1 VEFRITYAQI
11 RKTKNNGISTAVK
24 AGARYS
30 LEYVLWEHNPCINQ
44 DISIIVP
51 HKHTIHANFA
61 KTANREYS
69 EGRTIHPFIELLHF
83 SLDRVFQA
91 LSGTLGSSQPFPWC
105 SRFLRPC
112 TYTRRECPQLVNIYR
127 QNYSSLAYYREWI
140 VNS

>member
-11 RKTKNNGISTAVK
+11 RKTKNNGNSTAVK
-24 AGARYS
+24 AGARYG
-30 LEYVLWEHNPCINQ
+30 LEYVLWEHNPSINQ
-44 DISIIVP
+44 DISVIVP
-51 HKHTIHANFA
+51 HKHTIHANFP

-91 LSGTLGSSQPFPWC
+91 LSGTLSSSQPFPWC

-112 TYTRRECPQLVNIYR
+112 THTRRECPQLVNIYR
-127 QNYSSLAYYREWI
+127 QNYSSLAYYRE
-140 VNS
+140 